1 MTPRDLR
8 NFHTTGNK
16 CKEAL
21 PCSNMAL
28 KLPWHFYLLMEK
40 PLRRYFQVQ
49 SPYYQAAQCN
59 QKTPILVSSRWQVR
73 SEKAKN
79 REALTLIIATTSIHL
94 PKPVSTDLTIK
105 PDSVLTNLVGKDG
118 VRSWLMHT
126 FTCCFSWSLGSSSKC
141 GVLLF
146 CRYYFG
152 ICSSELAQL
161 VPLYFSRGL
170 FTCYSDRL
178 HDISI
183 SILDVTMMSLST
195 VSFIAQL
202 DPGIL
207 CL

>member
-1 MTPRDLR
+1 
-8 NFHTTGNK
+8 
-16 CKEAL
+16 
-21 PCSNMAL
+21 MA
-28 KLPWHFYLLMEK
+28 
-40 PLRRYFQVQ
+40 
-49 SPYYQAAQCN
+49 
-59 QKTPILVSSRWQVR
+59 
-73 SEKAKN
+73 
-79 REALTLIIATTSIHL
+79 
-94 PKPVSTDLTIK
+94 
-105 PDSVLTNLVGKDG
+105 
-118 VRSWLMHT
+118 
-126 FTCCFSWSLGSSSKC
+126 SLS
-141 GVLLF
+141 LF

-152 ICSSELAQL
+152 IGSSELAQL